1 MHTEIQPGEPTQ
13 ASWLTH
19 SWQGCDR
26 TVMVTEGLGTHMIFS
41 VENNHDGRIYRVQ
54 ASDAKCFVCVTTAL
68 GGGTQEEAR
77 APGAESL
84 APSHGGQ
91 IPQCRAT
98 GVPSTPASPQ
108 APGRHLAKGR
118 EAPHDSP
125 RPQPGLCMRVMHA
138 GAPRLALKWGDV
150 KWEPEATGPHGPRA
164 PTFAVKDKNHQSS
177 WGAS

>member
-1 MHTEIQPGEPTQ
+1 MANGPTGSEVLPTAASSRITSRAAAPPRMHTEIQPGEPTQ

-118 EAPHDSP
+118 EAPHDSRTP
-125 RPQPGLCMRVMHA
+125 SQVCACG
-138 GAPRLALKWGDV
+138 
-150 KWEPEATGPHGPRA
+150 
-164 PTFAVKDKNHQSS
+164 
-177 WGAS
+177 